1 MQNAQ
6 EAPPALARAGGTSD
20 RDLARQAALGDRTAF
35 AEIFHRHAAS
45 MFRYAVHML
54 DGDVEEAEDAVQ
66 DALTQAWLHLPG
78 FRGDA
83 ELSTWLFRITANV
96 VLRSRRRRRPQAID
110 DRLLD
115 VAARAASDPDARV
128 EQGELWAA
136 LAAALSE
143 LPWRQRA
150 AWVLR
155 ELEGQSYEEMAD
167 VMQTSPTVVRGQLHR
182 ARRAVAVRMAQWR

>member
-1 MQNAQ
+1 VQNAP
-6 EAPPALARAGGTSD
+6 EAPPALTRAGDASD
-20 RDLARQAALGDRTAF
+20 RDLARQAALGDRAAF

-54 DGDVEEAEDAVQ
+54 DGDVQEAEDAVQ
-66 DALTQAWLHLPG
+66 DALTQAWLNLPG

-110 DRLLD
+110 DGLVN
-115 VAARAASDPDARV
+115 VAALAAGDPDARV